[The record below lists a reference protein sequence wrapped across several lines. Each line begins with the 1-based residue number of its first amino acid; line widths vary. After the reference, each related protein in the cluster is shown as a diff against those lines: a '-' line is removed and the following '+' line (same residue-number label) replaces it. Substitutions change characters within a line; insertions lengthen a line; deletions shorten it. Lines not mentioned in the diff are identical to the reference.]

1 VQGRPIIIRRLFVVA
16 DDAIPHPIQE
26 VARVAFDLSRPVWK
40 TTHGLV
46 LVSTGNDFY
55 PRVTLES
62 WTKPIAEPPP
72 DQTWEDLGPF
82 DVSVPVGRVWIEHA
96 DGPKV
101 GEPLLLP
108 PGDYGGR
115 VFRWTSDAVPYEDD
129 LDDEAP
135 EQAVE
140 EWLIRFWRHS
150 SADV

>member
-1 VQGRPIIIRRLFVVA
+1 MTALQRSVQGRPIIIRRLFVVA

-72 DQTWEDLGPF
+72 DQTWEDLGRF
-82 DVSVPVGRVWIEHA
+82 DVSVPVGRLWIEHA

-108 PGDYGGR
+108 PETTAAAYSGGR
-115 VFRWTSDAVPYEDD
+115 ATPCPTRTIWTMKHRSRP
-129 LDDEAP
+129 
-135 EQAVE
+135 
-140 EWLIRFWRHS
+140 WKNG
-150 SADV
+150 